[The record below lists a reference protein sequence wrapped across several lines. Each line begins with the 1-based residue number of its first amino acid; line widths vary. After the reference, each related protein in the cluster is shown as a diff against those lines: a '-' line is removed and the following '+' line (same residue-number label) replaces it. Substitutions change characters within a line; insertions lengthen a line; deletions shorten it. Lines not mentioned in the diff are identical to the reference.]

1 MAHARKERSA
11 RPARPKGQP
20 KGPPPR
26 WLVELAT
33 QIVAAEIDAAERIT
47 EIAARHVWN
56 AA

>member
-1 MAHARKERSA
+1 MQQRKSRSA

-33 QIVAAEIDAAERIT
+33 QIVAAEIEAAERIT
-47 EIAARHVWN
+47 AIAARQIWN